1 MEPYEPGPDPQF
13 WHLLIVRLVLLMVA
27 ALFLALLWRDG
38 GWMVRIAGVVL
49 ASGLVVMY
57 WGGGGESDAEHG

>member
-1 MEPYEPGPDPQF
+1 MDSGSAPKF
-13 WHLLIVRLVLLMVA
+13 WHLLLVRVFLLLVA